1 MRTLNVYACFDWLPA
16 PQLMGELGYESLR
29 GADSYSFC
37 FDEEWLRKQGSLF
50 ISADLRN
57 YPGMQYTFPGR
68 DIFGCFSDA
77 LPDRWGRLLL
87 SRREQILA
95 FEEQRPV
102 RRLTSFDYLTGI
114 DDFSRMGALRFKLSP
129 DGDYINTTGSLRI
142 PPLADIKALVA
153 ASHEVERSE
162 EKSTLPEKRWIQQLV
177 NPGSS
182 LGGARPKAG
191 VLDNDGRLCVAK
203 FPSRNDDYD
212 VALWEHLCHLLA
224 REAGITVADTSVL
237 SVGERHHVFLSRR
250 FDRSDDG
257 RRRHFASAMTLLG
270 LTDGC
275 NAATGNGYLDIVDF
289 ILQHC
294 CDVERNLRQLY
305 RRVAFNI
312 AVGNSDDH
320 FRNHG
325 FLLTSRGWTLAPAYD
340 MNPTLDTMQSLLINR
355 NTNASDLGVLLESS
369 DEYMI
374 PHDEAQCIIHEVL
387 KAVSEWQTIAHRL
400 KIPQREMDYF
410 SGVFERNETNRLV

>member
-1 MRTLNVYACFDWLPA
+1 MKILYVYACFDWLPA
-16 PQLMGELGYESLR
+16 SQLIGELGYESLR
-29 GADSYSFC
+29 GSDTYSFC
-37 FDEEWLRKQGSLF
+37 YEEEWLRKHGSLF

-57 YPGMQYTFPGR
+57 YPGMQYTLPGR

-87 SRREQILA
+87 SRREQIFA
-95 FEEQRPV
+95 SEEQRPV
-102 RRLTSFDYLTGI
+102 HRLTSFDYLTGI
-114 DDFSRMGALRFKLSP
+114 DDYSRMGALRFKHSP
-129 DGDYINTTGSLRI
+129 DGDYINTTNSLCI
-142 PPLADIKALVA
+142 PPLADVKALVA
-153 ASHEVERSE
+153 ASHEVEHSE
-162 EKSTLPEKRWIQQLV
+162 EKNTLPEKRWIQQLV

-191 VLDNDGRLCVAK
+191 VIDNDGRLCVAK

-224 REAGITVADTSVL
+224 REAGITVADTSVF

-250 FDRSDDG
+250 FDRTDDG

-294 CDVERNLRQLY
+294 CDVEWNLRQLY

-340 MNPTLDTMQSLLINR
+340 MNPTINTTQSLLINR
-355 NTNASDLGVLLESS
+355 NSNTSDLELLLESS

-374 PHDEAQCIIHEVL
+374 SRNEGQSIIQEVL
-387 KAVSEWQTIAHRL
+387 KAVAKWQTVVCRL
-400 KIPQREMDYF
+400 KIPQREIDYF
-410 SGVFERNETNRLV
+410 SGVFSRNVR